1 MISNSPKKKL
11 TKTKLA
17 ESLGVSRAS
26 LYYRPVLPPKDLLV
40 KIQIQNVLKHHTS
53 YGHKRIALELKM
65 NKKKILR
72 IMKKFDLKPYKRRIK
87 KPKKF
92 EDINKPPTIYNNK
105 IKNICPNK
113 PNIIWVA
120 DFTYI
125 KFQNRFIYLST
136 VLDIFTREILGW
148 NLSDKHDRF
157 LILKAL
163 NMALGKTK
171 TMPIYHHS
179 DQGTEYDSFDYTNRL
194 KENNII
200 ISMSEKGCP
209 WENAFQESFYS
220 QFKVDLGR
228 ADQFETL
235 GELIEAIYLQI
246 NYYNT
251 RRIHTSLK
259 TSPIKFRNQYILNQF
274 KTSKNLKNI
283 SHQTLRQVV

>member
-1 MISNSPKKKL
+1 MISNSSTKKL

-17 ESLGVSRAS
+17 ESLDVSRQS
-26 LYYRPVLPPKDLLV
+26 LYYRPTRPFKDSLV
-40 KIQIQNVLKHHTS
+40 KIQIQNVLKYHSS
-53 YGHKRIALELKM
+53 YGHRRIALELKM

-87 KPKKF
+87 KPKKL
-92 EDINKPPTIYNNK
+92 EDINKPPAIYNNE
-105 IKNICPNK
+105 IKNIYPSK
-113 PNIIWVA
+113 PNIIWAA

-125 KFQNRFIYLST
+125 KFQGRFIYLAT
-136 VLDIFTREILGW
+136 VMDLFTREIIGW
-148 NLSDKHDRF
+148 NTSDKHDRF

-163 NMALGKTK
+163 SMALSKTK
-171 TMPIYHHS
+171 TAPIYHHS
-179 DQGTEYDSFDYTNRL
+179 DQGTEYDSFDYINKL

-200 ISMSEKGCP
+200 ISMSEKGHP

-246 NYYNT
+246 DYYNS

-259 TSPIKFRNQYILNQF
+259 TSPIKFRNQYILNQL
-274 KTSKNLKNI
+274 KISESLKNI